1 MGMESRLPRTPAGQT
16 KSKNSQIW
24 KEVQKGDVLMEVLR
38 RCASKNLSFY
48 DEYIYIYEYI
58 DYIYIYIYIVFI
70 YVIYIYI
77 FAHYTLHLHHY
88 TSYINIVS
96 HP

>member
-48 DEYIYIYEYI
+48 DEYIYMNILI
-58 DYIYIYIYIVFI
+58 
-70 YVIYIYI
+70 IYI
-77 FAHYTLHLHHY
+77 FICI
-88 TSYINIVS
+88 YICYSSNKAWG
-96 HP
+96 

>member
-48 DEYIYIYEYI
+48 DEYIYEYI
-58 DYIYIYIYIVFI
+58 DYIYIYMYL
-70 YVIYIYI
+70 YMLYIYI
-77 FAHYTLHLHHY
+77 CTLY
-88 TSYINIVS
+88 ITFTSLYII
-96 HP
+96 H

>member
-48 DEYIYIYEYI
+48 DEYI
-58 DYIYIYIYIVFI
+58 
-70 YVIYIYI
+70 
-77 FAHYTLHLHHY
+77 
-88 TSYINIVS
+88 
-96 HP
+96 